1 LTAAARESDKR
12 SRFAVFWDSSLG
24 KKVVMGATG
33 FIMVAFVVFHMAGN
47 LQIFLGRDVFNR
59 YSEILHTSEELLWL
73 ARLVLIGAVV
83 LHVIAAYQLTM
94 RDRAARPTAYAKRA
108 PQVSTLASR
117 VMRWGGVLILVFIPL
132 HILNF
137 TTGGWHPDFASGDVY
152 GNVVYAFESW
162 PLLSVFYAVAMVFVG
177 LHLYHGVWAMLRTL
191 GIAKP
196 SAEPMRRL
204 TIATLAWIVTIGFI
218 VIPTAILLGLVR

>member
-1 LTAAARESDKR
+1 
-12 SRFAVFWDSSLG
+12 
-24 KKVVMGATG
+24 MGVTG

-59 YSEILHTSEELLWL
+59 YSEILHTSEELLWI
-73 ARLVLIGAVV
+73 ARLVLIACVV

-94 RDRAARPTAYAKRA
+94 RDRAARPTAYAKHA
-108 PQVSTLASR
+108 LQVSTWGSR
-117 VMRWGGVLILVFIPL
+117 AMRVGGVLILIFIPL

-137 TTGGWHPDFASGDVY
+137 TTGGWHPDFAARDVY
-152 GNVVYAFESW
+152 GNVIYAFQAW
-162 PLLSVFYAVAMVFVG
+162 PLLTVFYVAAMVFVG
-177 LHLYHGVWAMLRTL
+177 LHLYHGVWSMLRTL

-196 SAEPMRRL
+196 SAEPMRRGA
-204 TIATLAWIVTIGFI
+204 IAVLAWVVTLGFI

>member
-1 LTAAARESDKR
+1 MTETARATRETSRLAA
-12 SRFAVFWDSSLG
+12 FWDSSIG
-24 KKVVMGATG
+24 KKIVMGVTG

-59 YSEILHTSEELLWL
+59 YSEILHTSEELLWI
-73 ARLVLIGAVV
+73 ARLVLIASVV

-117 VMRWGGVLILVFIPL
+117 AMRVGGVLILIFIPL

-137 TTGGWHPDFASGDVY
+137 TTGGWHPDFAARDVY
-152 GNVVYAFESW
+152 GNVIYAFQAW
-162 PLLSVFYAVAMVFVG
+162 PLLAVFYVAAMVFVG
-177 LHLYHGVWAMLRTL
+177 LHLYHGVWSMLRTL

-196 SAEPMRRL
+196 SAEPMRRGAL
-204 TIATLAWIVTIGFI
+204 AVLAWIVTLGFI
-218 VIPTAILLGLVR
+218 VIPTAILLGMVR

>member
-1 LTAAARESDKR
+1 
-12 SRFAVFWDSSLG
+12 
-24 KKVVMGATG
+24 MGATG
-33 FIMVAFVVFHMAGN
+33 FIMVGFVVFHMAGN

-59 YSEILHTSEELLWL
+59 YSEILHTSEELLWV

-83 LHVIAAYQLTM
+83 MHVIAAYQLTM

-108 PQVSTLASR
+108 PQVATLASR
-117 VMRWGGVLILVFIPL
+117 AMRWGGVLILVFIPL

-137 TTGGWHPDFASGDVY
+137 TTGNWHPDFAAGDVY

-162 PLLSVFYAVAMVFVG
+162 PWLSVFYTVTMVFVG

-196 SAEPMRRL
+196 SAEPMRRAP
-204 TIATLAWIVTIGFI
+204 IAALAWIVTIGFI